1 MHVKVQ
7 DRNDLVRD
15 TSSSAL
21 LNIDNNGLAAYKAR
35 RDRERV
41 LNDMISE
48 FGNLRNDINEIKI
61 LISRVL
67 EKNNDN

>member
-41 LNDMISE
+41 LNDIISE

-67 EKNNDN
+67 ESK

>member
-35 RDRERV
+35 RDRERI
-41 LNDMISE
+41 LNDMIGE
-48 FGNLRNDINEIKI
+48 FSNLKNDINEIKI

-67 EKNNDN
+67 ESK

>member
-41 LNDMISE
+41 LNDMIGE

-67 EKNNDN
+67 ESK

>member
-67 EKNNDN
+67 ESK

>member
-48 FGNLRNDINEIKI
+48 FGILKNDINEIKI

-67 EKNNDN
+67 ESK

>member
-15 TSSSAL
+15 TSSSAI
-21 LNIDNNGLAAYKAR
+21 LNIDNNSLAAYKAR

-67 EKNNDN
+67 ESK

>member
-41 LNDMISE
+41 LNDMIIE

-67 EKNNDN
+67 ESK